1 MTFGHFHSNGTPKR
15 YICFFRH
22 IHSKLL
28 ASVECACRARHAQL
42 QKTHLRHTQKK
53 KKKKKKK
60 KKRSEFGHAM
70 FGNKLPSC
78 GQLTMQI
85 SYACIYVHVQACRL
99 CDDSSQYGLRSHM
112 LLPKYRSGNP
122 LSSNFHDFLKQSHE
136 KLFHL
141 QQLHAISVLVSF
153 TVFVKFVRNAVGV
166 P

>member
-1 MTFGHFHSNGTPKR
+1 MACPNSDTPCSE
-15 YICFFRH
+15 ISF
-22 IHSKLL
+22 L
-28 ASVECACRARHAQL
+28 A
-42 QKTHLRHTQKK
+42 
-53 KKKKKKK
+53 
-60 KKRSEFGHAM
+60 
-70 FGNKLPSC
+70 
-78 GQLTMQI
+78 QLTMQI

-153 TVFVKFVRNAVGV
+153 TVFVKFVRNAVGCTV
-166 P
+166 MIFEICRYTCVYMGLYGVLYLVKRSTGNDHKIA